1 MQNCSR
7 PGDQNRSMG
16 AENVWIECT
25 WLRHKWIR
33 CQLLRFAA
41 GITSLILGK
50 VSSDRQFIERLL
62 RHRVCAN
69 VRTIIAN
76 YENWMKLACHYTYED
91 MYEPFNYAQDVSKTW
106 IRSQKKMEERKCQR
120 LWSARRTRNNPIYF
134 CPRLIK
140 YIVQTANKCRATAPL
155 LSPHHLLR
163 MFNCNFSY

>member
-1 MQNCSR
+1 MQHCSR
-7 PGDQNRSMG
+7 HKDHFRNHFMG
-16 AENVWIECT
+16 AECT

-33 CQLLRFAA
+33 CQLLHLAA
-41 GITSLILGK
+41 GITILILGK
-50 VSSDRQFIERLL
+50 VSSDRRFIERPL
-62 RHRVCAN
+62 RRRVCAN
-69 VRTIIAN
+69 VQAIIAN

-106 IRSQKKMEERKCQR
+106 ICSQKQKERKCQR
-120 LWSARRTRNNPIYF
+120 LWSAHRTWNNPIYF

-155 LSPHHLLR
+155 LSPHLLLR